1 VIALLLAVALD
12 LGLGDPP
19 NRWHPV
25 AWMGQAIGAVRRHS
39 PAGPAWLLVIVGG
52 ASVAGIALAAGGAA
66 ALLERLVAGWPLV
79 AVIVEAVLLKCAFSL
94 RALTSAVTQV
104 RIALAAGDVAGARHA
119 LGFHLVSRPTDGL
132 AADAVASGAVESL
145 AENLTDSWVAPICFY
160 LVGGVPAAWAYRAVN
175 TADAMIGYRE
185 GRLEYLG
192 KAAARLDDVLNFLPA
207 RLAALAL
214 VAAAHTAGES
224 ARGAWRVARRDGAR
238 TASPNAGW
246 TMAAMAGALDV
257 TLEKQGHYRLGSG
270 SPPDAAAIDRALRVA
285 RHAVVLT
292 LGAAL
297 LPLAF
302 AIVR

>member
-25 AWMGQAIGAVRRHS
+25 AWMGRAIGVVRRYS
-39 PAGPAWLLVIVGG
+39 PAGPPWLLVIVGG
-52 ASVAGIALAAGGAA
+52 ASVAGIALAAAGTA
-66 ALLERLVAGWPLV
+66 ALLERLVVGWPLL

-94 RALTSAVTQV
+94 RALTGAVTQV
-104 RIALAAGDVAGARHA
+104 RTALAAGDVAGARHA

-192 KAAARLDDVLNFLPA
+192 KVPARLDDVLNFLPA

-214 VAAAHTAGES
+214 VAAARTAGES
-224 ARGAWRVARRDGAR
+224 ALGAWRVARRDGAR
-238 TASPNAGW
+238 TASPNAGR

-257 TLEKQGHYRLGSG
+257 TLEKRSHYRLGSG
-270 SPPDAAAIDRALRVA
+270 LPPDAAAIDRALRVA

-292 LGAAL
+292 LCAAL
-297 LPLAF
+297 LSLAL